1 VFLKF
6 SNLIKRRIKN
16 ALIGLK
22 DIVYIWDSI
31 ETPNY
36 EKFLPFSTYSDE
48 YYYLR
53 AVTDGG

>member
-1 VFLKF
+1 ME
-6 SNLIKRRIKN
+6 RRITN

-36 EKFLPFSTYSDE
+36 EKFLPFPAYGDE

>member
-1 VFLKF
+1 MFLKF
-6 SNLIKRRIKN
+6 SNVLKRRVKN
-16 ALIGLK
+16 ALLGLK

-36 EKFLPFSTYSDE
+36 EKFLPFSAYSDE

>member
-1 VFLKF
+1 VFFKAL
-6 SNLIKRRIKN
+6 NLIKRRIKN

-36 EKFLPFSTYSDE
+36 EKFLPFSAYGDE

>member
-1 VFLKF
+1 VFFKAF
-6 SNLIKRRIKN
+6 EFNKRRIKN

-36 EKFLPFSTYSDE
+36 EKFLPFSAYRDE

>member
-1 VFLKF
+1 MFLKDP
-6 SNLIKRRIKN
+6 NLLKRRVKN
-16 ALIGLK
+16 ALLGLK

-36 EKFLPFSTYSDE
+36 EKFLPFSAYSDE

>member
-1 VFLKF
+1 VFLKDP
-6 SNLIKRRIKN
+6 NLLKRRVKN
-16 ALIGLK
+16 ALLGLK

-36 EKFLPFSTYSDE
+36 EKFSPFSAYSDE

>member
-1 VFLKF
+1 VFLKDP
-6 SNLIKRRIKN
+6 NLLKRRVKN
-16 ALIGLK
+16 ALLGLK

-31 ETPNY
+31 KTPNY